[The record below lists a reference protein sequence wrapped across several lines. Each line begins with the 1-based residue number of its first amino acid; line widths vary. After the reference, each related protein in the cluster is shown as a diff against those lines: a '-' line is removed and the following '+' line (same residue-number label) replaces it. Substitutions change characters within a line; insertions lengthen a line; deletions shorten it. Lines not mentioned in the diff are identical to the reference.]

1 MKEKILTLNVR
12 VSNIQ
17 YSSNLDFDKTTHK
30 PHISHIYTE
39 VAQKQGNNQ
48 IAVKQRKNGNSPYT
62 NFNEFS
68 YRCQDLITFLD
79 NKQLGTT
86 S

>member
-1 MKEKILTLNVR
+1 M
-12 VSNIQ
+12 
-17 YSSNLDFDKTTHK
+17 K

-48 IAVKQRKNGNSPYT
+48 IAVKQRKMETHITLILT
-62 NFNEFS
+62 NFHKDA
-68 YRCQDLITFLD
+68 QDLIAFLN
-79 NKQLGTT
+79 NKELSTT

>member
-1 MKEKILTLNVR
+1 MLEYQTYSIAAIWILTKQL
-12 VSNIQ
+12 
-17 YSSNLDFDKTTHK
+17 TK

-68 YRCQDLITFLD
+68 YRCQDLITFQD